1 MLEAIAS
8 STGVAPQRRCKPARS
23 KQRPSHVV
31 VARMSRPTLS
41 LVASVCAVAL
51 GACGADKITVPP
63 PPIPTPV
70 ELDWSAIPGTSGA
83 TACQPTIS
91 VSMSGPVGSQLTWMG
106 MGFHVEEGSYDQDF
120 DQAFTQRFWAGD
132 GLIAGQSTSSN
143 SAGFGPGMVH
153 ITYRFT
159 YTLTTDSPRLHTD
172 SVSTLCQ

>member
-1 MLEAIAS
+1 MAACLRVSRRPPESLRRGGANLHGPS
-8 STGVAPQRRCKPARS
+8 SDLPV
-23 KQRPSHVV
+23 
-31 VARMSRPTLS
+31 S
-41 LVASVCAVAL
+41 L
-51 GACGADKITVPP
+51 
-63 PPIPTPV
+63 
-70 ELDWSAIPGTSGA
+70 
-83 TACQPTIS
+83 
-91 VSMSGPVGSQLTWMG
+91 SGPVGSQLTWMG
-106 MGFHVEEGSYDQDF
+106 MGFHVGEGSYDQDF